1 MAIEIVKR
9 DLLKAEVDVIA
20 HQVNCMGVM
29 GAGVARQIRDACP
42 SAYQSY
48 RAYLSSYGTEGLD
61 KKVLGRVLM
70 CPKPA
75 SENWPFGYVAHLF
88 GQYGYGRYPK
98 CYTDYRALRRCF
110 ASLAI
115 GMRQMGLSSVAMP
128 YKIGCGL
135 AGGDWENRVYPMIV
149 EMLGSMDVVLCRLD

>member
-1 MAIEIVKR
+1 MAIEIVRR

-42 SAYQSY
+42 SAYQTY
-48 RAYLSSYGTEGLD
+48 ATLCNYDLD
-61 KKVLGRVLM
+61 ARDKLLGHIWMSPV
-70 CPKPA
+70 
-75 SENWPFGYVAHLF
+75 PFTANLPFRYVAHLF
-88 GQYGYGRYPK
+88 GQYNYGRYSK
-98 CYTDYRALRRCF
+98 RYTDYAALRKCF
-110 ASLAI
+110 ASLEI
-115 GMRQMGLSSVAMP
+115 NMRQLGLSSVAMP

-149 EMLGSMDVVLCRLD
+149 EMLGGLDVILCRLD

>member
-1 MAIEIVKR
+1 MAIEIVRR

-48 RAYLSSYGTEGLD
+48 RAYVCSYGPNGRD
-61 KKVLGRVLM
+61 KMLGRTLL
-70 CPKPA
+70 CPKP
-75 SENWPFGYVAHLF
+75 SNEDWPFGYVAHLF

-135 AGGDWENRVYPMIV
+135 AGGDWENLVYPMIV
-149 EMLGSMDVVLCRLD
+149 EMLGSMDVVLCRLE

>member
-1 MAIEIVKR
+1 MAIEIVRR

-48 RAYLSSYGTEGLD
+48 MALCDNAPESRDKLLGSIMLCSRPLD
-61 KKVLGRVLM
+61 
-70 CPKPA
+70 A
-75 SENWPFGYVAHLF
+75 DWPFGYVAHLF

-98 CYTDYRALRRCF
+98 RYTDYKALRRCF

-115 GMRQMGLSSVAMP
+115 NMRQMGLSSLAMP

-149 EMLGSMDVVLCRLD
+149 EMLGSLDVSLCRLE